1 MNKRI
6 LFIALIFIG
15 LMNATQ
21 AQEKAFRFGFK
32 VAPNIGW
39 IKPNSEGYIRDEIKS
54 GFAWGFIGDIH
65 LIENYWFHTGF
76 NVDFIRGAYHYPH
89 KIDDVSGTLNRKLSS
104 KYIQVPLVFKMKTNE
119 INSIR
124 YYGEIGFGLGF
135 LFDAKA
141 ADSFY
146 KNQVLISE
154 TEKTDVKKQYRVT
167 RESLILG
174 AGLEFS
180 PGGDLLIQTG
190 LRFDN
195 NFIDI
200 LKDQNSVDSSIEQMA
215 ISNFVELQISLLF

>member
-1 MNKRI
+1 MSKRI
-6 LFIALIFIG
+6 LFIALIFTG
-15 LMNATQ
+15 LLHSTH

-89 KIDDVSGTLNRKLSS
+89 KIDDVSGILNRKLSS

-146 KNQVLISE
+146 KNQILISE
-154 TEKTDVKKQYRVT
+154 TEKTDVKNQYRFT

-174 AGLEFS
+174 AGLEFT

-195 NFIDI
+195 NFVDI
-200 LKDQNSVDSSIEQMA
+200 LKDQNSIDSSIEQMA